1 MIRTL
6 LFIPL
11 MGGLLSFMI
20 ASDRL
25 RRAVLVLTALCHFA
39 AVLTLWHTGLP
50 PIGDAWLGIDAL
62 GFLFL
67 LITSTLFSM
76 AALYTVGYLA
86 GHSHVSTPNTRL
98 SRESMFT
105 GSFIFFLGTM
115 TLAIMSQHVGVF
127 WMAIES
133 TTLASAPLIS
143 YQRSPRSLE
152 AAWKYLLICSVGI
165 ALALIG
171 NIAIV
176 VSAAFDPSL
185 HGLPMTFTALADH
198 AGALQSTW
206 IKGAFV
212 FFLVGYG
219 TKMGLAPMHTWLPDA
234 HSESPSPVSA
244 LLSGALLNCA
254 FLGILRVHVILG
266 KAELAMFSNQLLMGL
281 GILSMFLAGWFIVQ
295 QTNFKRLLAYSSIE
309 HMGILAIAAGAG
321 TQTHFGAMLHAMNH
335 SLTKGML
342 FLVAGNI
349 LAVFGTKTVRDV
361 RGIVRAM
368 PVSGILWIAGFLSIC
383 GVPPFGTFVSE
394 FSILYGLAQS
404 GHWTVMALMLLALG
418 IIFVGMFRILIPMA
432 YGEPSQELPVAQK
445 NGWYVIPPMILCAA
459 VLVLGCWIPD
469 PLNRLFAQAASL
481 LGAY

>member
-11 MGGLLSFMI
+11 FGGLLSFMI

-25 RRAVLVLTALCHFA
+25 RRAVLVLTALCHFT
-39 AVLTLWHTGLP
+39 AVFVLWNKGFAPL
-50 PIGDAWLGIDAL
+50 GDTWLGIDAL
-62 GFLFL
+62 GLLFL
-67 LITSTLFSM
+67 LIASTLFLM
-76 AALYTVGYLA
+76 AAVYTVGYLA
-86 GHSHVSTPNTRL
+86 GHPHASIPDKRF
-98 SRESMFT
+98 SRESIFT

-143 YQRSPRSLE
+143 YQHSPRSLE

-171 NIAIV
+171 NLALV
-176 VSAAFDPSL
+176 VSAAFDPAL
-185 HGLPMTFTALADH
+185 HGLPMTFGALADH

-254 FLGILRVHVILG
+254 FLGILRVHIILG
-266 KAELAMFSNQLLMGL
+266 KAGLAMFSNQLLMGL
-281 GILSMFLAGWFIVQ
+281 GLLSMFLAGWFIVQ

-342 FLVAGNI
+342 FLIAGNI
-349 LAVFGTKTVRDV
+349 LAAFGTKTVSRV
-361 RGIVRAM
+361 TGIIRVM
-368 PVSGILWIAGFLSIC
+368 PISGILWIAGFLSIC

-394 FSILYGLAQS
+394 FSILYGLGQS
-404 GHWTVMALMLLALG
+404 GHWIVMALMLLALG

-432 YGEPSQELPVAQK
+432 YGEPSQELPVSPE
-445 NGWYVIPPMILCAA
+445 NGWYVIPPLILGAA
-459 VLVLGCWIPD
+459 VLVLGCWIPQ